1 MDASTTPAALFDA
14 ELVKRYD
21 LAGPRYT
28 SYPTAPHF
36 QPGYSANDYRYQ
48 VAVSNGD
55 PLPKPLSVYLHLPF
69 CTNPCFYC
77 GCTRVITRNRS
88 KGSAYVDLLRRE
100 IDLQATLFDT
110 DRPLQQLHLGGGSPN
125 FHSPEELGSLVQTLS
140 DAFRFAPPGER
151 EFGIEIDPRM
161 TTPGDLT
168 ALRQLGFNRVS
179 MGIQDF
185 DPQVQQAINR
195 VQSAEATLELVRKAQ
210 SLDYRSINVDLI
222 YGLPRQR
229 LEGFSETLDAVIK
242 AKPGRI
248 AAYSYAHLPARFKA
262 QRQIR
267 DEDLPNPELKLALL
281 QLCVEKLQA
290 AGYIYIGM
298 DHFALPDDE
307 LSLALGNSTLQRN
320 FQGYST
326 HGQCDLIGM
335 GMSSIGN
342 VGDAYVQNQR
352 LLPLWEQ
359 RIGSGELAVDRG
371 LVLNNDDRIR
381 RALIQA
387 IMCQGEVHFQRFG
400 RRHGIEFERYFAD
413 DLLRLRPLAEDG
425 LLTIEATGL
434 TVSSRGR
441 FLLRPI
447 AMCFDGYLHRCR
459 SEQTSTTPHYSRV
472 I

>member
-1 MDASTTPAALFDA
+1 MNAHADFDL
-14 ELVKRYD
+14 ELIRRYD
-21 LAGPRYT
+21 QSGPRYT
-28 SYPTAPHF
+28 SYPTAPQF
-36 QPGYSANDYRYQ
+36 QPGLPASSYLAEIE
-48 VAVSNGD
+48 ASNGD
-55 PLPKPLSVYLHLPF
+55 PVPAPLSLYLHLPF

-77 GCTRVITRNRS
+77 GCNRVITRDASR
-88 KGSAYVDLLRRE
+88 GSAYLRLLEQEIALQGEHFDVDRRVE
-100 IDLQATLFDT
+100 
-110 DRPLQQLHLGGGSPN
+110 QLHLGGGSPN
-125 FHSPEELGSLVQTLS
+125 FYSTATLEGLLQTIARHFRLAPE
-140 DAFRFAPPGER
+140 DER
-151 EFGIEIDPRM
+151 EFGIEIDPR
-161 TTPGDLT
+161 LVNV
-168 ALRQLGFNRVS
+168 AELEQLRRIGFNRISLGV
-179 MGIQDF
+179 QDF
-185 DPQVQQAINR
+185 DPVVQKAVNR
-195 VQSAEATLELVRKAQ
+195 QQGVEATLELIEAGRQ
-210 SLDYRSINVDLI
+210 FGFRSINTDLI
-222 YGLPRQR
+222 YGLPKQT
-229 LEGFSETLDAVIK
+229 LAGFERTLDHVIR
-242 AKPGRI
+242 ARPDRI
-248 AAYSYAHLPARFKA
+248 AAYSYAHLPDRFKA
-262 QRQIR
+262 QQRII
-267 DEDLPNPELKLALL
+267 EADLPSPAVKLQLLALIVNRL
-281 QLCVEKLQA
+281 TE
-290 AGYIYIGM
+290 AGYRYIGM

-307 LSLALGNSTLQRN
+307 LSLALEHGGLQRN

-387 IMCQGEVHFQRFG
+387 IMCQGEVYFQRFG